1 MWLMVY
7 LTDSLRAPKSLWFGC
22 KTNDKTLITLK
33 TLKKQICRIVTCC
46 KSWWCIPI
54 NSAVGSLVIIS
65 LMTLIWHS
73 SAHGIFCMHLHEITT
88 YWWQFGYRQC
98 FETYA
103 SCISL
108 KINLLSLLKWK
119 AFQSP
124 TRIKSIVSKN
134 GKSLSRCL
142 KHNASRWFLQFY
154 INCMGK

>member
-1 MWLMVY
+1 MVY

-73 SAHGIFCMHLHEITT
+73 SAHGIFCMHLHAWDNHLVMAALVIDSVL
-88 YWWQFGYRQC
+88 RS
-98 FETYA
+98 YA

-108 KINLLSLLKWK
+108 KINLLWLLKWK